1 MHYLNKQLD
10 SVNFMTYLAKAVKLH
25 GFNLESIQGIRHQ
38 LRFGVLE
45 IRIYVIRK
53 MSVGHGF
60 ASQ

>member
-1 MHYLNKQLD
+1 
-10 SVNFMTYLAKAVKLH
+10 MTYLAKAVKLH
-25 GFNLESIQGIRHQ
+25 GFNLESIQGVRHQ